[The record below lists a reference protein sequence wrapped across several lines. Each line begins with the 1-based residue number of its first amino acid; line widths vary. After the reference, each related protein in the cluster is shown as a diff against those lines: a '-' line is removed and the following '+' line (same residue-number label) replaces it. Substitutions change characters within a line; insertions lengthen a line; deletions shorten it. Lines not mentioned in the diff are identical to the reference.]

1 MTTHE
6 RLIKNVNEINETR
19 ISIDKIKR
27 LKSKH
32 QGDKELLEVLDEQ
45 NFTLFKKLQE
55 ICNQQKDLIGHIG
68 HQADEI
74 VRIWEEIKEGN

>member
-6 RLIKNVNEINETR
+6 RLIENVNKINETR

-45 NFTLFKKLQE
+45 NFTLLKKLRE
-55 ICNQQKDLIGHIG
+55 VCNQHKDLLGHIANE
-68 HQADEI
+68 ADQI
-74 VRIWEEIKEGN
+74 VRIWEEIKETN

>member
-6 RLIKNVNEINETR
+6 RLIENVNKINETR

-32 QGDKELLEVLDEQ
+32 KGDKELLEVLDDQ
-45 NFTLFKKLQE
+45 NFSLFKKLKEVCKQHE
-55 ICNQQKDLIGHIG
+55 DLLGHISG
-68 HQADEI
+68 EAEQI
-74 VRIWEEIKEGN
+74 VRIWEEMKEGK